1 MRADGKKLKHI
12 DPMYKIVPHI
22 MTKRYDSMNMITLD
36 IPYEPI
42 QSYINGKRK
51 EGVNISHM
59 AVIIAAYLRTCA
71 KYPALNRFIMNKKVY
86 ARNEY
91 CISMVVL
98 TPGTDGEE
106 TESKMYF
113 DPSNTIFDVNDNI
126 NNFVEA
132 NRNAPKDNG
141 MEKFMNTIL
150 SVPGLLTVGVAF
162 LKMLDKVGLLP
173 KSIIDIS
180 PFHNSLVISN
190 LISIRT
196 NHIYHHIYEFGTTG
210 IIVTMGNLREVP
222 KRKGDEVVFEKCMPL
237 GVVMDERLCSGY
249 YFARAFRTMQKYLK
263 NPELL
268 EVPPEEIVKD
278 PGL

>member
-162 LKMLDKVGLLP
+162 LKMLDKLGLLP

-196 NHIYHHIYEFGTTG
+196 NHIYHHVYEFGTTG

-249 YFARAFRTMQKYLK
+249 YFAKAFREMQKYLK

-268 EVPPEEIVKD
+268 EAPPEEIVKD

>member
-42 QSYINGKRK
+42 QSYINRKRK
-51 EGVNISHM
+51 EGVKMSHM

-91 CISMVVL
+91 CVSMVVL

-113 DPSNTIFDVNDNI
+113 DPSNTIFDVNNNI
-126 NNFVEA
+126 NNFVEE

-141 MEKFMNTIL
+141 MEKFMDRIL

-162 LKMLDKVGLLP
+162 LKMLDKFGLLP

-210 IIVTMGNLREVP
+210 IVVTMGNLREVP

-237 GVVMDERLCSGY
+237 GVVMDERICSGY
-249 YFARAFRTMQKYLK
+249 YYARAFREMQKYLK

-268 EVPPEEIVKD
+268 EVPPEEVLQD

>member
-1 MRADGKKLKHI
+1 MRADGKKLKNV

-22 MTKRYDSMNMITLD
+22 MTKRYDTMNMITID
-36 IPYEPI
+36 VPYEPM
-42 QSYINGKRK
+42 QKYINDKRK
-51 EGVNISHM
+51 DGIAISHM

-91 CISMVVL
+91 AVSMVVL

-106 TESKMYF
+106 TESKMFF
-113 DPSNTIFDVNDNI
+113 DPSNTIFDVNNI
-126 NNFVEA
+126 ITKFVED
-132 NRNAPKDNG
+132 NRNSPKDNG
-141 MEKFMNTIL
+141 MEKFMNAIL

-162 LKMLDKVGLLP
+162 LKMLDKFGLLP

-196 NHIYHHIYEFGTTG
+196 NHIYHHVYEFGTTG
-210 IIVTMGNLREVP
+210 IIVTMGNLREVAR
-222 KRKGDEVVFEKCMPL
+222 RKGDEIVFERTMPL
-237 GVVMDERLCSGY
+237 GVVMDERICSGY
-249 YFARAFRTMQKYLK
+249 YFARAFRTMQRYLK
-263 NPELL
+263 DPTLL
-268 EVPPEEIVKD
+268 ETPPEEVLQD
-278 PGL
+278 PAL